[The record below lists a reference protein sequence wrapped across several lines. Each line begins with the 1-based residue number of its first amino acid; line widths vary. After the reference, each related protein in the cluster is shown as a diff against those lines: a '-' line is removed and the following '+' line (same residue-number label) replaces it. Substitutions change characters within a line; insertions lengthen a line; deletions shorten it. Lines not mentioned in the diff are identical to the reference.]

1 MQIVPP
7 YLMFLGDAVDQ
18 LAAKTAQ
25 GIVDW
30 CPDICIGQIRMP
42 DCNADLGLTDMTL
55 YDAKEKGANTLIVG
69 VANRGGII
77 GEAWVK
83 IFLEALDL
91 GFDIASGLHHKLV
104 DIPAIEEIAVAMG
117 QSLFDV
123 RHPTNSFS
131 LGNGKKRSGKRLLQ
145 VGTDCSVGK
154 MYTALAIAEEMKHR
168 GIKASFRATGQ
179 TGIFIA
185 GEGVSIDAV
194 VSDFISGA
202 VEELAPDNDHDHW
215 DIIEGQ
221 GSLFHASFAGVTAG
235 LIHGSQPD
243 VLVLCH
249 EPTRKHMR
257 GLPGFPLP
265 DLDDCMRLN
274 LEVAKL
280 TNPAARFIGISMNTS
295 NLEPGEADKLL
306 DETSEKF
313 GLPCVDPMRG
323 GVGPLVDRLSN

>member
-1 MQIVPP
+1 MQIEPP

-30 CPDICIGQIRMP
+30 CPDICMGQIRLP
-42 DCNADLGLTDMTL
+42 DCNADLGLTDLTL
-55 YDAKEKGANTLIVG
+55 HEAREKGANTLIVG

-77 GEAWVK
+77 GEEWIR
-83 IFLEALDL
+83 IFLEAVDL
-91 GFDIASGLHHKLV
+91 GFDIASGLHHKLI
-104 DIPAIEEIAVAMG
+104 DIPDIAELAVAKG
-117 QSLFDV
+117 QNLFDV
-123 RHPTNSFS
+123 RHPTNNFS

-154 MYTALAIAEEMKHR
+154 MYTALAIAEEMKDR

-243 VLVLCH
+243 ALVLCH

-265 DLDDCMRLN
+265 NLDDCMRLN

-295 NLEPGEADKLL
+295 NLESGEVDKLL

-323 GVGPLVDRLSN
+323 GVGSLVDRLSN